1 MQRITIVGLGW
12 LGLPLAQAWQ
22 LAGGVAYG
30 SCRTAIKQQQLLA
43 GGIQAFCWQA
53 GTPPDLPPAEGLV
66 LALPPGQIARAPGCD
81 YATTLHQLVQAAS
94 LRGYQQVL
102 HVSSTGVYGAADTGD
117 DAVPVHPDSER
128 GELLWRAEQ
137 AVRQG
142 GLPWTIVRSAGQIGP
157 GRHPGRF
164 LSGREV
170 KQGGAPVNLVHQQD
184 LVRMVTALLQRG
196 ARGET
201 FNLCAPDHPSRSLFY
216 GAASR
221 QLGLPLPVF
230 QDQLTSGRCIDGRRV
245 AEVVG
250 CDYAVSD
257 LMAWLSVA

>member
-22 LAGGVAYG
+22 QQGGVAYG
-30 SCRTAIKQQQLLA
+30 SCRTPAKQQQLLHA
-43 GGIQAFCWQA
+43 GIRAFCWQA
-53 GTPPDLPPAEGLV
+53 GLPPELPPAEALV
-66 LALPPGQIARAPGCD
+66 LALPPGQVAGEAGSD
-81 YATTLHQLVQAAS
+81 YVTILNQLVQAAS
-94 LRGYQQVL
+94 QRGYRQVL
-102 HVSSTGVYGAADTGD
+102 HVSSTGVYGASDSGCED
-117 DAVPVHPDSER
+117 EPVHPDSER
-128 GELLWRAEQ
+128 GLLLWQAEQ
-137 AVRQG
+137 VIRQG
-142 GLPWTIVRSAGQIGP
+142 ALPWTIVRSAGQIGP

-164 LSGREV
+164 LAGREV

-184 LVRMVTALLQRG
+184 LVRMLCALLQRG

-201 FNLCAPDHPSRSLFY
+201 FNLCAPDHPSRSQFY
-216 GAASR
+216 CAASR
-221 QLGLPLPVF
+221 QLGLSLPVF
-230 QDQLTSGRCIDGRRV
+230 QDQFTSGRCIDGRRV